1 MRQPLAPALRSRLAP
16 LAPALVIVA
25 PLVAH
30 AFPGAL
36 DGLVYLLPAL
46 VLGLTLAVRGYPG
59 EQALASLVSRRRGTR
74 SRGAR
79 CSAPAIA
86 SAPCVLLPR
95 GGRLIAASLA
105 VRPPP
110 RPLGAHR

>member
-1 MRQPLAPALRSRLAP
+1 MRPHLAPAFRRPLAP
-16 LAPALVIVA
+16 LALVLVIAA

-30 AFPGAL
+30 ASPGAL

-46 VLGLTLAVRGYPG
+46 LLGLTLAIRGYPG
-59 EQALASLVSRRRGTR
+59 ERALAALTGRRRERRT
-74 SRGAR
+74 RGAKT
-79 CSAPAIA
+79 STPTTGAAPRA
-86 SAPCVLLPR
+86 LLPR

-110 RPLGAHR
+110 RAFGAHS